1 MFLSPF
7 LVENM
12 KNSQAKNILVNQEG
26 CRCLLTGYKV
36 QREQLTFHHLLK
48 KEYGGQAAPENGANL
63 LPKIHEWLHNA
74 IEHNDRELFEL
85 INDCL
90 LCYKQA
96 LRTNNTELIEQFE
109 NECQSLFREEYDK
122 YLEQHPVYQKKKKR
136 KRR

>member
-1 MFLSPF
+1 
-7 LVENM
+7 M

-26 CRCLLTGYKV
+26 CRCLLTGYAV

-48 KEYGGQAAPENGANL
+48 KEYRGKATPDNGANL
-63 LPKIHEWLHNA
+63 LGKIHEWLHNA
-74 IEHNDRELFEL
+74 IEYNDRELFEL

-96 LRTNNTELIEQFE
+96 LRTDNEELIKEFE
-109 NECQSLFREEYDK
+109 EECQPLFQEEYEK
-122 YLEQHPVYQKKKKR
+122 YTLEHPVYQKKKKR